1 MRLFFSWIFDLRF
14 SVDLYP
20 IFIFFFHYMRL
31 TRQII
36 VTNRKIFS
44 RGCLSG
50 WVAPLTVMNIIYII
64 RQIREKIWTFCLRG
78 VFIMMV
84 YYFIFFFKIRGKNER
99 RLFGL
104 VKWIFHEFRDFA
116 NIILCVYTVKPQIIW
131 MLIKVLKYFSSQE
144 WGVIF
149 WMKKSALY
157 KHFPHFI
164 SFFYCPRAFHYSNHL
179 TFPSHYGLVK
189 MFPFHVISLVVLAA
203 CLQTENGMKNLCNI
217 YFARWKNSFLVTVD

>member
-1 MRLFFSWIFDLRF
+1 MRKSEHFAWGEFSSWW
-14 SVDLYP
+14 
-20 IFIFFFHYMRL
+20 FI
-31 TRQII
+31 
-36 VTNRKIFS
+36 
-44 RGCLSG
+44 
-50 WVAPLTVMNIIYII
+50 
-64 RQIREKIWTFCLRG
+64 
-78 VFIMMV
+78 
-84 YYFIFFFKIRGKNER
+84 IFFFKIRGKNER

-217 YFARWKNSFLVTVD
+217 YFARWKNSWLKFQHLDLDRKCSYFNSQEQKPTWYK

>member
-1 MRLFFSWIFDLRF
+1 
-14 SVDLYP
+14 
-20 IFIFFFHYMRL
+20 MRL

-36 VTNRKIFS
+36 VTNRKFFS

-50 WVAPLTVMNIIYII
+50 WVAPLTVMNIYII

-144 WGVIF
+144 WGSF
-149 WMKKSALY
+149 SEWKSLLY
-157 KHFPHFI
+157 I
-164 SFFYCPRAFHYSNHL
+164 SISPIL
-179 TFPSHYGLVK
+179 FPSFIVLVL
-189 MFPFHVISLVVLAA
+189 FIIR
-203 CLQTENGMKNLCNI
+203 T
-217 YFARWKNSFLVTVD
+217 T

>member
-1 MRLFFSWIFDLRF
+1 MRLFSREFLTLDSLLICIQFSYFFPLHAFDTPNNCHELKILFSWLFEWMGSPLNSYEYIHHSSDSWENLNILLEG
-14 SVDLYP
+14 S
-20 IFIFFFHYMRL
+20 FHHDGLLFY
-31 TRQII
+31 
-36 VTNRKIFS
+36 
-44 RGCLSG
+44 
-50 WVAPLTVMNIIYII
+50 
-64 RQIREKIWTFCLRG
+64 
-78 VFIMMV
+78 
-84 YYFIFFFKIRGKNER
+84 FFFKIRGKNER

>member
-36 VTNRKIFS
+36 VTNRKFFS

-50 WVAPLTVMNIIYII
+50 IYTSFV
-64 RQIREKIWTFCLRG
+64 RFVRKSEHFAWGEFSSWW
-78 VFIMMV
+78 FI
-84 YYFIFFFKIRGKNER
+84 IFFFKIRGKNER

-164 SFFYCPRAFHYSNHL
+164 SFFYCPRAFHYFPL
-179 TFPSHYGLVK
+179 TLRS
-189 MFPFHVISLVVLAA
+189 
-203 CLQTENGMKNLCNI
+203 
-217 YFARWKNSFLVTVD
+217 R

>member
-1 MRLFFSWIFDLRF
+1 MRKSEHFAWGEFSSWWFIILFFFL
-14 SVDLYP
+14 
-20 IFIFFFHYMRL
+20 
-31 TRQII
+31 
-36 VTNRKIFS
+36 NK
-44 RGCLSG
+44 G
-50 WVAPLTVMNIIYII
+50 
-64 RQIREKIWTFCLRG
+64 E
-78 VFIMMV
+78 
-84 YYFIFFFKIRGKNER
+84 NER